1 MPYAG
6 GTKGRVARP
15 TPLGSPKAITARVLS
30 EECPTRACAKG
41 RVARPTPLWT
51 PKGANSLLDP
61 LPRGYPRH
69 DLMACLAGQD
79 KPYVGHGTRY
89 RKREARTD
97 QGVVNSPWRPQAI
110 TPKACFECPA
120 TGRTPY
126 AGGTKG
132 RVARPTPLGSPK
144 AITAR
149 VLSEECPTRACAKG
163 RVARPTPLWT
173 PKGAN
178 SLLDPLPRG
187 YPRHDLMACLAG
199 QDKPYVGHGTR
210 YRKRE
215 ARADQSRAYIH
226 DTT

>member
-1 MPYAG
+1 MPYDGGKALRRAAELMPYAG
-6 GTKGRVARP
+6 GT
-15 TPLGSPKAITARVLS
+15 
-30 EECPTRACAKG
+30 KG

-126 AGGTKG
+126 AGGGINALCG
-132 RVARPTPLGSPK
+132 RHQREGCTPNPPLDTQGRQQPVGSSPARLSTTRLNGLPCR
-144 AITAR
+144 AR
-149 VLSEECPTRACAKG
+149 QTIRRSWDALPE
-163 RVARPTPLWT
+163 AR
-173 PKGAN
+173 GAHR
-178 SLLDPLPRG
+178 PRG
-187 YPRHDLMACLAG
+187 G
-199 QDKPYVGHGTR
+199 QLPLETPGNNTK
-210 YRKRE
+210 
-215 ARADQSRAYIH
+215 SLF
-226 DTT
+226 

>member
-1 MPYAG
+1 MTGGRPCAG
-6 GTKGRVARP
+6 GGINALRGHAPKGGLRRP
-15 TPLGSPKAITARVLS
+15 TS
-30 EECPTRACAKG
+30 
-41 RVARPTPLWT
+41 LWT

-132 RVARPTPLGSPK
+132 RVAPPNLPLDSQGRQQPVGSSP
-144 AITAR
+144 AR
-149 VLSEECPTRACAKG
+149 LSTTRLNGLPC
-163 RVARPTPLWT
+163 RARQTIRRSWDALPEAR
-173 PKGAN
+173 GAHR
-178 SLLDPLPRG
+178 PRG
-187 YPRHDLMACLAG
+187 G
-199 QDKPYVGHGTR
+199 QLPLETPGNNTK
-210 YRKRE
+210 
-215 ARADQSRAYIH
+215 SLF
-226 DTT
+226 